1 MIRRWCSRVVTTK
14 NDFYLRLAAA
24 GGVSLGLAQQP
35 DKVNANHWTA
45 QGNTEPRHHQDWK
58 LESKAGPGSLAWT
71 QAAAPPG
78 DSWENMDGSHIL
90 IQDIHRG
97 NGSGILGFMV
107 TKWSILNVLWTI

>member
-1 MIRRWCSRVVTTK
+1 MVTTK

-24 GGVSLGLAQQP
+24 GGAGLGLAQQP
-35 DKVNANHWTA
+35 DKVNANHCTGEHRA
-45 QGNTEPRHHQDWK
+45 PASPGLETDWK

-71 QAAAPPG
+71 QASAPPG

-97 NGSGILGFMV
+97 NE
-107 TKWSILNVLWTI
+107 